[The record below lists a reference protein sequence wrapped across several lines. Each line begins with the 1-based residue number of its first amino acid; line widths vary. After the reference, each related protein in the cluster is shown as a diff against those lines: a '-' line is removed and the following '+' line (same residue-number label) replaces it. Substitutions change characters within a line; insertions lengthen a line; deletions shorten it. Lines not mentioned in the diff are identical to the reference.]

1 MKRAVLLAV
10 IAGLVC
16 GTGAWAGGEGEGAA
30 GERVHVTAYWTDG
43 VPPPKGR
50 MLEYINDKFNMDF
63 EIIVQPIA
71 EYAQK
76 LQLDMASGDLADLI
90 QVRGPTTGGARIVR
104 LLIDGGMVQDLTPML
119 VDYPNLTAYLAQP
132 EASRF
137 SLWDGNNYVVPKRYF
152 HHTTGFYY
160 RKDLLDKYNQPIP
173 ETVEQ
178 FGEVLKVVHEGEGI
192 PGYVSFGLYFGNHYF
207 FGAHTDLGMD
217 HPAWKW
223 KDGRYV
229 DLSISDEWKEGL
241 RIIRQFYAD
250 GVLDPEFVILTDF
263 GKFREKFTTGK
274 VAAIPVHVEAN
285 YFYDEMVGLTEKS
298 IPGADVF
305 VAFPPMGSVGPHNNR
320 PVSPFGTVDM
330 LVATTADHPDR
341 ILALWDFLFSE
352 EGDLFNFYGIE
363 GVHWSRDSDGNI
375 VTNREEL
382 AKDTGSES
390 DPISKWRWFSNIMP
404 DWIPDYSIEK
414 ERQEELI
421 AWGQRYGVSPY
432 VIGFVSET
440 FQRVAPELSKIRDEF
455 YTKFILGELDVDANW
470 DEFVTTYRKAGY
482 DTLEEEVQEY
492 CRADVSGKCRK

>member
-207 FGAHTDLGMD
+207 FGAHTDIGMD

-274 VAAIPVHVEAN
+274 GRS
-285 YFYDEMVGLTEKS
+285 D
-298 IPGADVF
+298 PGSRRSQLLLRRD
-305 VAFPPMGSVGPHNNR
+305 GW
-320 PVSPFGTVDM
+320 VD
-330 LVATTADHPDR
+330 
-341 ILALWDFLFSE
+341 
-352 EGDLFNFYGIE
+352 
-363 GVHWSRDSDGNI
+363 
-375 VTNREEL
+375 REEHS
-382 AKDTGSES
+382 GSRRIRRLPAHGIGRPAQQPSGVPVRHGRYARFDHCRPSGS
-390 DPISKWRWFSNIMP
+390 DSCAVGFSVF
-404 DWIPDYSIEK
+404 
-414 ERQEELI
+414 R
-421 AWGQRYGVSPY
+421 GG
-432 VIGFVSET
+432 
-440 FQRVAPELSKIRDEF
+440 
-455 YTKFILGELDVDANW
+455 
-470 DEFVTTYRKAGY
+470 
-482 DTLEEEVQEY
+482 
-492 CRADVSGKCRK
+492 